1 MKYVQVH
8 SMWNLILYWIYE
20 VKKQQKLVFF
30 LISTIILFIIISFL
44 KFKIDIMSH
53 CWNQDGSEFS
63 TVCIVVIAL
72 GIFTALVSICCIAKI
87 FKLATRIRQDQKN
100 IASDQIELEEFELWQ
115 IKSYLYPLDGNVQRY
130 TT

>member
-1 MKYVQVH
+1 
-8 SMWNLILYWIYE
+8 
-20 VKKQQKLVFF
+20 
-30 LISTIILFIIISFL
+30 
-44 KFKIDIMSH
+44 MSH

-115 IKSYLYPLDGNVQRY
+115 IKSYLYPFDGNACKDILPNLKS
-130 TT
+130 